1 MRMLSFIVKRLGY
14 CVLVVIGVSIISFF
28 ILHLAPGDPARL
40 MLPDGSSDADI
51 YAMQVE
57 LGLDK
62 PLVTQYLSY
71 MWRAVQGDFGKSIF
85 YNQPN
90 IKIIFEALP
99 ATIILTFSA
108 MLVALLIS
116 IPLGIISGVKRG
128 SLVDVLSMFF
138 ALLGQSIS
146 PVFFGIMLIY
156 VLSVSLRLLPPFG
169 SDSLK
174 NLIMPSITLGMP
186 LAALITRMTRAGMID
201 VLNEDYITA
210 TLAKGIP
217 WNKVINK
224 YALKNVLIP
233 VVTIVGLQVGTFLGG
248 AIVTEQIFSWPG
260 IGRLIVSSIFRRD
273 FPLVQSA
280 MLVVSSMFV
289 FINLFVDI
297 IYTFID
303 PRMNIVREKSGI
315 KKIKQVNV

>member
-1 MRMLSFIVKRLGY
+1 MTMFSFIAKRLAY
-14 CVLVVIGVSIISFF
+14 CILVVIGVSLISFF

-51 YAMQVE
+51 QAMRVE
-57 LGLDK
+57 LGLDR
-62 PLVTQYLSY
+62 PLITQYLSY
-71 MWRAVQGDFGKSIF
+71 MERAVQGDFGESIF
-85 YNQPN
+85 YKQSN
-90 IKIIFEALP
+90 ITIIFEALP
-99 ATIILTFSA
+99 ATIILTFAA
-108 MLVALLIS
+108 MFVALLIS
-116 IPLGIISGVKRG
+116 IPLGIISGVRRG
-128 SLVDVLSMFF
+128 SLIDVGSMFF
-138 ALLGQSIS
+138 ALLGQSMS
-146 PVFFGIMLIY
+146 PVWLGIMLIY
-156 VLSVSLRLLPPFG
+156 ILSVSLRLLPPFG
-169 SDSLK
+169 SDSIA
-174 NLIMPSITLGMP
+174 NLVMPAITLGTP

-217 WNKVINK
+217 WKKVVNK

-260 IGRLIVSSIFRRD
+260 VGRLIVSSIFRRD

-280 MLVVSSMFV
+280 MLIVSSMFV
-289 FINLFVDI
+289 FINLLVDI

-303 PRMNIVREKSGI
+303 PRMNIVREKATTR
-315 KKIKQVNV
+315 KTKRVQV